1 MNIDVEGHELNVLLG
16 LKRTLM
22 ENNCILQIETFDKIF
37 VQTNNFLI
45 KNNFKMIS
53 ENKSNI
59 KNSYTNYFYSNFKI
73 S

>member
-1 MNIDVEGHELNVLLG
+1 
-16 LKRTLM
+16 M

-53 ENKSNI
+53 ENKSDI